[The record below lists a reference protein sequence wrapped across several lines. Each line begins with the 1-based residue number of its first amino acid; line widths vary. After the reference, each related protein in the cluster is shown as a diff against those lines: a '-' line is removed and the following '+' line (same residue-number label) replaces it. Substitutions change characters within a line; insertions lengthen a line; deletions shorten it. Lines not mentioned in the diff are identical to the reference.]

1 VQRARWEQSDPVRRT
16 EEGSAYISPVRNSF
30 SALQYA
36 RFGSSVVGGQSVRER
51 TKPDYCCQKPWLQQH
66 RGWDRVSSCLPST
79 NHFIPY
85 LTTASTSLTRLEASI
100 HLHPPQSQH
109 STTLP
114 SFQQQLP
121 SQTKD
126 GLRAESMHDSFIAP
140 SRSSEVS
147 PSASRYASPAPLTCK
162 SQGQQLHEAPLVM
175 RYPGT
180 ADRGHTLTIEMK
192 RNKFRTG
199 RYVGLDWKTSCFL
212 PCCSSRRT
220 SAACLP
226 CRSGSTRRLCIRQ
239 HMLKWINC
247 R

>member
-162 SQGQQLHEAPLVM
+162 SQGQQLHEAPPVM

-180 ADRGHTLTIEMK
+180 ADRGHTHPDHRDETNQVQDE
-192 RNKFRTG
+192 
-199 RYVGLDWKTSCFL
+199 TSCWTGLERLLVFCHVAVQGAGVL
-212 PCCSSRRT
+212 P
-220 SAACLP
+220 ACRVGQGQRQG
-226 CRSGSTRRLCIRQ
+226 CASGSIC
-239 HMLKWINC
+239 
-247 R
+247 